1 MKLNLTAT
9 NPAEERIKAFLEENV
24 SATLASK
31 INLGTPIE
39 KDGKRLINHK
49 TLAGFFKYATEEARK
64 QAAKGANFACID
76 GETVFGW
83 AIHYFEEEAI
93 EGELFNLD
101 GTPYKAEKKAEAKT
115 APKAPPKAPEK
126 KPTPEAPKAE
136 PKKATILT
144 PPAQP
149 KPTEANPSQPK
160 PTKKAKVIEH
170 DPDQLSIFD
179 LF

>member
-24 SATLASK
+24 SAMLASK

-49 TLAGFFKYATEEARK
+49 TLDGFMKYATTEAQK
-64 QAAKGANFACID
+64 IAEKGARFACVD
-76 GETVFGW
+76 DNVVFGW

-101 GTPYKAEKKAEAKT
+101 GTPYKITPKEKQRKEFCKEPT
-115 APKAPPKAPEK
+115 P
-126 KPTPEAPKAE
+126 KPTPKEAPKAE

-149 KPTEANPSQPK
+149 KAEPIPEAK
-160 PTKKAKVIEH
+160 PQAKLKKAKVIEH